1 MSKSRIYKTPQR
13 ILGLS
18 QDELEK
24 IKEQFPYFQPAR
36 LLALKRDQAAGQSTD
51 QQLSSASVYS
61 HDRKALY
68 DYLKKKKQT
77 EAPAA
82 PVEEVPSVTE
92 KPIQE
97 ESTQPIAEVITPE
110 EENHPDTPAHDAA
123 VIPTEESPV
132 TADEQTLVEQ
142 EVEHIAEEQTS
153 TIQEEEAI
161 TATDTITEEAALSP
175 ATEPQEEEE
184 GEDDAPSQIAPA
196 DERRFIIADHTFDE
210 WLDHFKKGK
219 HSVKKTIEEIPQAR
233 QEAADELDRL
243 IESSLPATYFHDKL
257 ESETQYAK
265 GLEHF
270 IASEKKK
277 KAPAAK
283 PTDYSLVTETL
294 AKIYERQGL
303 VDKAISAYEQ
313 LSLKNPEKSAYFA
326 VQIERLKTK

>member
-36 LLALKRDQAAGQSTD
+36 LLALKRDQASGQGTD

-77 EAPAA
+77 EAPLA
-82 PVEEVPSVTE
+82 PVEEVQSVTE
-92 KPIQE
+92 PIQE
-97 ESTQPIAEVITPE
+97 ASTPPVAEVITPVE
-110 EENHPDTPAHDAA
+110 EVQQGTFAEETEIAATEPTPDDQ
-123 VIPTEESPV
+123 VLI
-132 TADEQTLVEQ
+132 EQ
-142 EVEHIAEEQTS
+142 EVAHIAEEQTS

-161 TATDTITEEAALSP
+161 TATDTITEEATLPP
-175 ATEPQEEEE
+175 A
-184 GEDDAPSQIAPA
+184 EDDTEEPEEDHPVPEMETV

-265 GLEHF
+265 GLENF
-270 IASEKKK
+270 IQSEKKK

-283 PTDYSLVTETL
+283 PTDYSFVTETL

>member
-18 QDELEK
+18 QNELEK

-36 LLALKRDQAAGQSTD
+36 LLALKRDQTAGQSTD

-61 HDRKALY
+61 HNRKALY

-77 EAPAA
+77 EAPAV
-82 PVEEVPSVTE
+82 PVEEVQPVTE
-92 KPIQE
+92 EPIHE
-97 ESTQPIAEVITPE
+97 EYTQPIAEVITPE
-110 EENHPDTPAHDAA
+110 EENRPDIPENDTAA
-123 VIPTEESPV
+123 IPTEQSPV

-142 EVEHIAEEQTS
+142 EVAHIAEEQTS
-153 TIQEEEAI
+153 AIQEEEAI
-161 TATDTITEEAALSP
+161 AEEAALSP

-184 GEDDAPSQIAPA
+184 EEDDAPSEIAPA
-196 DERRFIIADHTFDE
+196 EERRFIIADHTFDE

-326 VQIERLKTK
+326 VQIERLKNK